1 LAQAQGRLLLPIT
14 SSIKT
19 RKVTAEKQNTPL
31 FLHAVVDLFRGGI
44 LQSGSFLSPWAFQR
58 KPKEIA
64 FATAAFLND
73 TFQTNTDSN
82 ALLEFLQSVDAKSID
97 VASEKY
103 ASSVRV
109 SGVYLF
115 FLNEFVQVATLQT
128 EEILQGYYWG
138 PFVEVK
144 NPDAFL
150 TKKMYGLLEAGN
162 VVGVPIL
169 IGITSEEGI
178 MWNKG
183 DLQFQKYSIAILY

>member
-1 LAQAQGRLLLPIT
+1 
-14 SSIKT
+14 
-19 RKVTAEKQNTPL
+19 VTAEKQNTLL

-103 ASSVRV
+103 ASSVRM
-109 SGVYLF
+109 SGIYYC
-115 FLNEFVQVATLQT
+115 FLNEVVQVATLQT

-162 VVGVPIL
+162 VIGVPIL

>member
-1 LAQAQGRLLLPIT
+1 
-14 SSIKT
+14 
-19 RKVTAEKQNTPL
+19 VTAEKQNTLL

-115 FLNEFVQVATLQT
+115 FFMNLRRWQLCKLKRFCKV
-128 EEILQGYYWG
+128 II
-138 PFVEVK
+138 
-144 NPDAFL
+144 
-150 TKKMYGLLEAGN
+150 
-162 VVGVPIL
+162 GVH
-169 IGITSEEGI
+169 S
-178 MWNKG
+178 
-183 DLQFQKYSIAILY
+183 

>member
-1 LAQAQGRLLLPIT
+1 
-14 SSIKT
+14 
-19 RKVTAEKQNTPL
+19 VTAEKQNTLL

-115 FLNEFVQVATLQT
+115 FLNEFAQVATLQT